1 MSYRFL
7 LLLIVSFLTS
17 SCDPPHY
24 ITFENQTDDEIK
36 IYLMLSDDKE
46 YFNTSNLITNDTL
59 TIVVPKNESYQL
71 DFGIGNWHDDEV
83 RFIANTM
90 KQMSF
95 STKHWDKT
103 FKSKES
109 IYQLMQTNVCGIFF
123 KNEIKIEI
131 HECCF
136 HTINAINF

>member
-1 MSYRFL
+1 MGYRVI

-24 ITFENQTDDEIK
+24 ITFENQTNDEVK
-36 IYLMLSDDKE
+36 VYLMLSDDKE
-46 YFNTSNLITNDTL
+46 YSNTSELITNDTL
-59 TIVVPKNESYQL
+59 SIIIPKNESYQL
-71 DFGIGNWHDDEV
+71 DFGIGNWYNDEV
-83 RFIANTM
+83 RLIANTM
-90 KQMSF
+90 NQMIF

-109 IYQLMQTNVCGIFF
+109 IYQLMESKVIGIFF

-131 HECCF
+131 DE
-136 HTINAINF
+136 

>member
-1 MSYRFL
+1 MGYRVI

-24 ITFENQTDDEIK
+24 ITFENRTNDEVK
-36 IYLMLSDDKE
+36 VYLMLSDDKE
-46 YFNTSNLITNDTL
+46 YSNTSELITNDTL
-59 TIVVPKNESYQL
+59 AIIIPKNESYQL
-71 DFGIGNWHDDEV
+71 DFGIGNWHNDEV
-83 RFIANTM
+83 RLIANTM
-90 KQMSF
+90 NQMIF

-109 IYQLMQTNVCGIFF
+109 IYQLMESKVIGIFF

-131 HECCF
+131 HE
-136 HTINAINF
+136 